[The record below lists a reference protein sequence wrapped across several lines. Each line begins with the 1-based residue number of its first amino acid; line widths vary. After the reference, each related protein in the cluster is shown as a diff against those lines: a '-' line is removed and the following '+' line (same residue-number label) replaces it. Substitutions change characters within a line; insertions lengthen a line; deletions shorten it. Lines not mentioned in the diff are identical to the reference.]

1 MFVKAGGLIKE
12 IFNRIPDLELE
23 NLEPEDLEPEDLEP
37 EDLEEE
43 AKL

>member
-23 NLEPEDLEPEDLEP
+23 NLELENLEPEDLEP

>member
-1 MFVKAGGLIKE
+1 MMSVRQSWGSFIKE

-23 NLEPEDLEPEDLEP
+23 DLEP

-43 AKL
+43 AKLKNKRKS